1 MRIINDENG
10 FTLIETLI
18 AILIMV
24 TAVASIISF
33 YLFAN
38 KFIKTASINL
48 EERQKINQFVIDVS
62 EMIYKSNQFNLLIN
76 ESLILIQLEDGKK
89 ISFSDKDISIQ
100 NYYELSEIEGCR
112 FSIDL
117 EDGENIT
124 FDSKKSEM
132 NGIKNIPIEQIS
144 SMNIEI
150 AYKSRKYKILY
161 NKPPIS
167 ILKFINIE

>member
-38 KFIKTASINL
+38 KFIKAASINL
-48 EERQKINQFVIDVS
+48 EERQKINQFVFNVS
-62 EMIYKSNQFNLLIN
+62 EMIYKSSEFNILIN
-76 ESLILIQLEDGKK
+76 QSLVLIQLEDGKK
-89 ISFSDKDISIQ
+89 INFSDKDISIQ
-100 NYYELSEIEGCR
+100 NYYELNDIEGCR
-112 FSIDL
+112 FFIDL
-117 EDGENIT
+117 EDGENVIY
-124 FDSKKSEM
+124 DSKKNDI